1 MGFQVR
7 KLIFIFQL
15 QVVIQVFKNNKKK
28 CTLKNKPTLSFA
40 SNLAVV
46 YWFSHY
52 FNIDLNGH

>member
-15 QVVIQVFKNNKKK
+15 RVVIQIFKNNKKK

-46 YWFSHY
+46 Y
-52 FNIDLNGH
+52 

>member
-15 QVVIQVFKNNKKK
+15 QVVIQIFKTIKK

-40 SNLAVV
+40 SNPAVV

>member
-15 QVVIQVFKNNKKK
+15 QVVIQIFKNNKKK
-28 CTLKNKPTLSFA
+28 CTLKSMPTLSFA
-40 SNLAVV
+40 SNPAVV

-52 FNIDLNGH
+52 FNIGLNGH